1 MLGKKGKFLIY
12 MDHKDTLEKAKFLAD
27 FCKYPVEEV
36 ESKLKN
42 AGFTDI
48 EYTLVK
54 GYFISAKKSVT
65 GNR

>member
-1 MLGKKGKFLIY
+1 
-12 MDHKDTLEKAKFLAD
+12 MDHMDTLEKAKFLAD

-48 EYTLVK
+48 EYTFGRGLFYK
-54 GYFISAKKSVT
+54 RKKKSVI
-65 GNR
+65 GNRLPQ